1 VDEEFEEYD
10 EVADALLSFAGQPPR
25 RMLTASQPSPTAQS
39 PHSAPISNGS
49 RSGLSAKV
57 TRGTTSATRGNNNGV
72 SPRSDK
78 STAGGGGGGATAALG
93 DTESPSNSPHT
104 QRSAVESP
112 SRAASSPESSLA
124 QSGNNLTG
132 GGTRILQSGIL
143 SEGPPGSTNSLPGH
157 THSVY
162 PPPAFSKRTR
172 AEESSPV
179 AGEASAPEAKRS
191 RSCVAGHASS
201 GQPSPRSQTN
211 SDGRSPLS
219 GGGGG
224 GGSGKASIMSL
235 TGGKKGI
242 MNDDHHHHHHHHPAA
257 AAGAEGTLQTSRRT
271 KKSDRPLPSSTSP
284 EEHHKHAQDAS
295 GADDT
300 HKSLDDR
307 PPVPAPTPTATTTTT
322 TPGPPNDAPADKAD
336 NDSLS
341 AAKDCRDAVGPSPPP
356 PPAAAPAPP
365 APAAADDDEDEDGEE
380 GDDADDADEAD
391 EADEADDDNDDDDQM
406 DVS

>member
-1 VDEEFEEYD
+1 MKTKVNENSKRPSPSPAPPTVNPPDLPPPNPTPNQQPPSPPPAVNPSLPDRKVDEEFEEYD

-78 STAGGGGGGATAALG
+78 STTGGGGGGATAALG

-157 THSVY
+157 THSGY

-211 SDGRSPLS
+211 SDGRSPR
-219 GGGGG
+219 GG
-224 GGSGKASIMSL
+224 
-235 TGGKKGI
+235 
-242 MNDDHHHHHHHHPAA
+242 D
-257 AAGAEGTLQTSRRT
+257 
-271 KKSDRPLPSSTSP
+271 
-284 EEHHKHAQDAS
+284 
-295 GADDT
+295 
-300 HKSLDDR
+300 
-307 PPVPAPTPTATTTTT
+307 
-322 TPGPPNDAPADKAD
+322 
-336 NDSLS
+336 
-341 AAKDCRDAVGPSPPP
+341 PPP
-356 PPAAAPAPP
+356 PPRCR
-365 APAAADDDEDEDGEE
+365 
-380 GDDADDADEAD
+380 
-391 EADEADDDNDDDDQM
+391 
-406 DVS
+406 SS